1 MDAVTLVM
9 QMSCPNALATVVT
22 ALREMPG
29 VVVRNTGG
37 TDRRELLI
45 TVSSDD
51 ADLVDIVREIVW
63 QFDELATQ
71 RAAYLDA
78 AG

>member
-9 QMSCPNALATVVT
+9 QMSCPDALATVVT

-29 VVVRNTGG
+29 VVVRTSDA

-78 AG
+78 AS